1 MANRNKLAK
10 TKQVKV
16 VKSDKFYK
24 LYNTYEMQTMYIY
37 KLETELTKKGLTK
50 EDLQKIYEGAIEEWK
65 NQKSKNVK
73 VADNT
78 NSKG

>member
-24 LYNTYEMQTMYIY
+24 LYNTYEMQNMYIY

-50 EDLQKIYEGAIEEWK
+50 DDLQKIYNEAIAEWK
-65 NQKSKNVK
+65 EKKLANQEKNKSV
-73 VADNT
+73 
-78 NSKG
+78 